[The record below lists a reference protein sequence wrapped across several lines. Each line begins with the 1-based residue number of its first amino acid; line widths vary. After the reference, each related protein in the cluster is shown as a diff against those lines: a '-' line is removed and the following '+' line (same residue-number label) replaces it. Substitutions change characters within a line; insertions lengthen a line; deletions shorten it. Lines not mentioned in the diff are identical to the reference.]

1 MMPNLRFLGHSACE
15 VADGDTR
22 ILIDP
27 FLTGNP
33 LAAVSA
39 DQLSPTVI
47 ILSHAHND
55 HMGDALAIA
64 KRCGAIIVGIY
75 EVASWCGKQGVET
88 HGMSIGGAHQFPWG
102 WVKLTPA
109 WHGSTYQD
117 EDGNF
122 ITLGTPAGILLR
134 LGGKLLYH
142 AGDTGLFGD
151 MALVGRHG
159 VDLALLP
166 IGDNFT
172 MGPED
177 ALEAVRLVRPK
188 KAVPMH
194 YNTFPVIQQDP
205 EAWRQRVEA
214 ETGVDV
220 AVLQPGQSLEY

>member
-1 MMPNLRFLGHSACE
+1 MPTVRFLGHSACE
-15 VADGDTR
+15 VVHGYTR
-22 ILIDP
+22 VLIDP

-33 LAAVSA
+33 LAAA
-39 DQLSPTVI
+39 KAEEMSPTAI

-55 HMGDALAIA
+55 HMGDTLTIA
-64 KRCGAIIVGIY
+64 KRCGATVVAIY
-75 EVASWCGKQGVET
+75 EIAAWFGKQGVES
-88 HGMSIGGAHQFPWG
+88 HGMSIGGGHEFPWG

-117 EDGNF
+117 ENGDF

-172 MGPED
+172 MGPDD
-177 ALEAVRLVRPK
+177 ALQAVRLIRPT
-188 KAVPMH
+188 AVVPIH
-194 YNTFPVIQQDP
+194 YNTFPVIEQDA
-205 EAWRQRVEA
+205 EAWARRVESEA
-214 ETGVDV
+214 GTKAV
-220 AVLQPGQSLEY
+220 ALEPGAQLEY